1 MAQPISGDSTSMSGI
16 DLQGETEQSLVAAL
30 RQGRQEMLG
39 KLYDAYAPVMMGV
52 IYRIVPEAEVAEQ
65 VLQETFVAIWTRIGI
80 YDASK
85 ERLLTWGLAIARGI
99 ALEAVKTCRYNP
111 AANPL
116 NDTPPQQNK
125 VVSLQQGQ
133 VSKQDLC
140 LLAPLEKRAL
150 ELLYLKGRT
159 CAETAGELNM
169 TEAALKE
176 LLKST
181 FTHLKAEKS
190 A

>member
-1 MAQPISGDSTSMSGI
+1 MSGI
-16 DLQGETEQSLVAAL
+16 DFQGETEQSLVAAL

-39 KLYDAYAPVMMGV
+39 KLYDAYAPLLLGV
-52 IYRIVPEAEVAEQ
+52 ISRIVPDTEVAEQ
-65 VLQETFVAIWTRIGI
+65 VLQETFVAIWTRIGV

-99 ALEAVKTCRYNP
+99 ALEAVKTGRYSSSVNP
-111 AANPL
+111 ANETNL
-116 NDTPPQQNK
+116 QQNK
-125 VVSLQQGQ
+125 ILPLQQGH
-133 VSKQDLC
+133 VSKENLC
-140 LLAPLEKRAL
+140 SLAPLEKRAL

-159 CAETAGELNM
+159 YAEAAGELSM

-176 LLKST
+176 VLKSA
-181 FTHLKAEKS
+181 FTHLKADKS

>member
-1 MAQPISGDSTSMSGI
+1 MAGI
-16 DLQGETEQSLVAAL
+16 DLQGETEQSVVAAL

-39 KLYDAYAPVMMGV
+39 KLYDAYAPVLMGV
-52 IYRIVPEAEVAEQ
+52 ISRIVPDAEVAEQ
-65 VLQETFVAIWTRIGI
+65 VLQETFVAIWTRIGV

-99 ALEAVKTCRYNP
+99 ALEAVKTGRYDSSAKPKNEKG
-111 AANPL
+111 
-116 NDTPPQQNK
+116 PQQNK
-125 VVSLQQGQ
+125 NITLQQGQ
-133 VSKQDLC
+133 LSEEHIC
-140 LLAPLEKRAL
+140 LLEPLERKAL

-169 TEAALKE
+169 TETALKE
-176 LLKST
+176 ILKSA
-181 FTHLKAEKS
+181 FAHLKAEKS

>member
-1 MAQPISGDSTSMSGI
+1 MSGI
-16 DLQGETEQSLVAAL
+16 DFQGETEQSLVAAL

-52 IYRIVPEAEVAEQ
+52 ISRIVHDTEVAEE
-65 VLQETFVAIWTRIGI
+65 VLKETFVAIWTRIGV

-99 ALEAVKTCRYNP
+99 ALEAVKTDRYTSIGASTNKP
-111 AANPL
+111 AETNA
-116 NDTPPQQNK
+116 QQNK
-125 VVSLQQGQ
+125 AIPLQNGQ
-133 VSKQDLC
+133 VKKEDLC
-140 LLAPLEKRAL
+140 TLAPLEKSAL

-169 TEAALKE
+169 TVDELKTV
-176 LLKST
+176 LKRA
-181 FTHLKAEKS
+181 FTHLKAEK
-190 A
+190 AA

>member
-1 MAQPISGDSTSMSGI
+1 MRSLSSGITINMSGI

-52 IYRIVPEAEVAEQ
+52 ISRIVPDTEVAEQ
-65 VLQETFVAIWTRIGI
+65 VLQETFVAIWTRIGV

-99 ALEAVKTCRYNP
+99 ALEAVKTGRYTSVGSPKNE
-111 AANPL
+111 AGS
-116 NDTPPQQNK
+116 QQNK
-125 VVSLQQGQ
+125 NVPLQQGQ
-133 VSKQDLC
+133 LSEENLC
-140 LLAPLEKRAL
+140 SLSPLEKRAL
-150 ELLYLKGRT
+150 ESLYLKGRS

-169 TEAALKE
+169 TETALKE
-176 LLKST
+176 LLKSA
-181 FTHLKAEKS
+181 FTHIKAEKS